1 MPQPPHRAELWH
13 LDRHRA
19 LGSLGALSATI
30 DLERPDWGLQ
40 LLRGDAAIVAGS
52 LLAVSTNDNRPPTQT
67 TQWPAKLTDAYVRG
81 PDLVASYV
89 GDANWPYSPQVYWS
103 VALQEPDREPDSE
116 IVASLALVV
125 SIQTDRLDTHPRI
138 DVRSSLRADEVLLV
152 SVVGDDLLVDSHV
165 EGIQGIDP
173 RTSACGILWRL
184 PGGELSYTEVMPTSD
199 FRRLS
204 VDRAASGQ
212 FQSHW
217 ELFAEFLEK
226 GVIRRARLQSL
237 FLPRENDVQLTAEAC
252 QAIEKRPLPLTT

>member
-1 MPQPPHRAELWH
+1 MLRPPHRAELWH

-237 FLPRENDVQLTAEAC
+237 FVPRENDVQLVAECC
-252 QAIEKRPLPLTT
+252 QAADKKPLPLTT